1 MIGPVV
7 TQRTLIPTHTWFS
20 VVYRVLRTQTFHHI
34 LSDYETTTLPPI
46 VQIHLHSRPIHPSN
60 PKVLTTILSI
70 KHYCAFIFVNLTT
83 YQNRMMFS
91 FFILHSIVISIHEN
105 WRIFEYQT
113 LLIQFLSFFSR
124 RAILALLSSDL
135 LRFSSFFLCW
145 LNVPFVTSL
154 IDILCI
160 LRRLCNST
168 TMLNLHGSSN
178 PTMCPSLL
186 IIALHYL
193 ATIRKL
199 LVHFANRFC
208 AGIGTTQMVL
218 ITILSVL
225 LRKTNEDIYHS
236 FQKAPHVDG
245 TRDNSCDNTTHIS
258 YLHSDVRNL
267 PCWILVH
274 IRNSNTS
281 DSKTPNDVQ
290 PW

>member
-1 MIGPVV
+1 M
-7 TQRTLIPTHTWFS
+7 
-20 VVYRVLRTQTFHHI
+20 
-34 LSDYETTTLPPI
+34 LSIEFLEHKHSI
-46 VQIHLHSRPIHPSN
+46 ISFQIMKQQHYHRLFKSIFIHGQFIQVIQ
-60 PKVLTTILSI
+60 KVLTTILSI
-70 KHYCAFIFVNLTT
+70 KHYCAFIFVSLTT

-135 LRFSSFFLCW
+135 LRFSFFFLCW

-178 PTMCPSLL
+178 PTKCPSLL

-225 LRKTNEDIYHS
+225 RKTNEDIYHS

-245 TRDNSCDNTTHIS
+245 TRDNSCDNTTLIS
-258 YLHSDVRNL
+258 YLHKDDVRNL
-267 PCWILVH
+267 PCWILGN

>member
-1 MIGPVV
+1 
-7 TQRTLIPTHTWFS
+7 
-20 VVYRVLRTQTFHHI
+20 
-34 LSDYETTTLPPI
+34 
-46 VQIHLHSRPIHPSN
+46 
-60 PKVLTTILSI
+60 
-70 KHYCAFIFVNLTT
+70 
-83 YQNRMMFS
+83 MFS
-91 FFILHSIVISIHEN
+91 FFSLHSIVISIHEN

-135 LRFSSFFLCW
+135 LRFSFFFLCW

-208 AGIGTTQMVL
+208 AGIGTAQMVL

-258 YLHSDVRNL
+258 YLHKDDVRNL
-267 PCWILVH
+267 PC
-274 IRNSNTS
+274 
-281 DSKTPNDVQ
+281 
-290 PW
+290 